1 MQYFLFKKRILV
13 LIFVSIVQ
21 LSKAQFYQG
30 SQNEF
35 GKSRVQYKH
44 FLWQQYRFEKFD
56 TYFYEGGKELADY
69 ASRMV
74 VESQDELER
83 KFDFL
88 LEDKLQIIVYKTLS
102 DFRQSNIGITG
113 DDQNNIGGTTRI
125 VGSKVFVYFDG
136 DHQHFNTQIKAGIA
150 NVLINQMLYG
160 GNWRDVIK
168 NSTLLTLPEW
178 YLQGLIGY
186 ASNDFSPEVE
196 SIIKQGILSGKF
208 KKFNRLEGEDARCA
222 GMALWRYVAETK
234 GEKVIP
240 NITYMTRVS
249 RNPESGFL
257 FVLGTSLKSITEEFF
272 AYNKQKYESEQNLM
286 QLPADPLPIKTRKK
300 RSYDQFETSPDG
312 KFAVYTSNEMGQ
324 YKVYLYDVDKKKSK
338 RIFKAEYKLNRI
350 IDKSYPV
357 LAWHPSGKSFAFMI
371 EKKGKLILK
380 NYTLDDD
387 KTTSK
392 EIFLLDKVTDMA
404 YSPDGQKIVFSG
416 VKKGQSDLY
425 LYYLI
430 GNRQDQLTNDIFD
443 DHQPKFLMDGK
454 RIIFSSNRINDTLKT
469 ENSYKPFNTN
479 NDIFIYNVATKSKVL
494 ERITNTK
501 EIDEKQPAQ
510 YDSLHY
516 IFVSNGYNNTN
527 NLYLAKYDSSITG
540 IDTTIHY
547 RYFSTI
553 SNLTKFSDH
562 LLFFESNT
570 KFKRYSF
577 MNLTDGKYHFY
588 TGRDLEKNLVT
599 AYNSPLNPTKNS
611 KDEAVQLVKK
621 EVFIKE
627 IIPEK
632 TIVEKDGSE
641 DAIDINDYK
650 FQGDKDYTYEKQTI
664 TIVEKEE
671 PIVNKKN
678 AASDST
684 LSISPKARN
693 YNINFTTDYVLTQI
707 DNNFGNQFYQPITGP
722 DNLNPGLSGL
732 IKLGISDL
740 FEDYKIL
747 GGFRIAGNLDNNTYV
762 LSFENLENRI
772 DKRYSFQRQSLRGVV
787 EIDPFNFAFVKVLS
801 HMANYQLR
809 YPISELLSI
818 RGTLNYRNDQY
829 IVLATD
835 NLTLPA
841 KNTNNNYVGA
851 KAELVFDNTLNKG
864 INLFN
869 GQRWKIWG
877 EFYRDPIEEK
887 TKFFVAGLDYRN
899 YLKIHRNLI
908 WANRLAAST
917 SFGDQKLLY
926 YLGGVDNWL
935 APRTDN
941 ANPIPFDKNFNFQTL
956 ASPMRGFI
964 SNARNGN
971 NFAVINSEIRWPI
984 FKYFFNRPIRSDFVE
999 NFQIVGF
1006 GDLGTAWT
1014 GINPYS
1020 KENTFNTQVIDQGN
1034 IIIRIDNQKEPIIAG
1049 YGVGLRSRILGYFVR
1064 ADYAWGI
1071 DDGVRQDP
1079 VFYLSLSLD
1088 F

>member
-1 MQYFLFKKRILV
+1 MLCFSHIT
-13 LIFVSIVQ
+13 
-21 LSKAQFYQG
+21 KAQFYQG

-44 FLWQQYRFEKFD
+44 FIWQQYRFEKFD

-74 VESQDELER
+74 VESQIDLEKR
-83 KFDFL
+83 FDFL

-136 DHQHFNTQIKAGIA
+136 DHQNFNKQIKAGIA

-186 ASNDFSPEVE
+186 AANDFTPEIE
-196 SIIKQGILSGKF
+196 SKIKQGILSGKF
-208 KKFNRLEGEDARCA
+208 KKFNRLEGDDAKHA
-222 GMALWRYVAETK
+222 GMALWRHIAETK

-257 FVLGTSLKSITEEFF
+257 FVLGSSLKSITEEFY
-272 AYNKQKYESEQNLM
+272 ASNKQKYEAEQGKEKILTE
-286 QLPADPLPIKTRKK
+286 AVTIKTKK
-300 RSYDQFETSPDG
+300 KKAYDQFEASPDG
-312 KFAVYTSNEMGQ
+312 RFSAYTANDMGQ
-324 YKVYLYDVDKKKSK
+324 YKVYIFDAESKKSK
-338 RIFKAEYKLNRI
+338 KIFKAENKLNRI
-350 IDKSYPV
+350 VDKSYPV
-357 LAWHPSGKSFAFMI
+357 LAWHPTSKILSFII
-371 EKKGKLILK
+371 EKKGRLILK
-380 NYTLDDD
+380 SYNLED
-387 KTTSK
+387 KKITSK
-392 EIFLLDKVTDMA
+392 EIFLLDKVIDMS
-404 YSPDGQKIVFSG
+404 YSPDGQKIIFSG

-430 GNRQDQLTNDIFD
+430 GNRQEQLTNDIFD
-443 DHQPKFLMDGK
+443 DHNPKFIYDGK
-454 RIIFSSNRINDTLKT
+454 KIIFSSNRINDTLKT
-469 ENSYKPFNTN
+469 ENTFKPFNSN
-479 NDIFIYNVATKSKVL
+479 NDIFVYNLAAKSKVL
-494 ERITNTK
+494 DRITNTV

-510 YDSLHY
+510 FDS
-516 IFVSNGYNNTN
+516 INFVFVANDARNIE
-527 NLYLAKYDSSITG
+527 NLYLAKFDSTISS

-547 RYFSTI
+547 SYFSKV
-553 SNLTKFSDH
+553 SNLTNFTDNI
-562 LLFFESNT
+562 LFFENNSKNG
-570 KFKRYSF
+570 RYSL
-577 MNLTDGKYHFY
+577 MNFSNGKYNFY
-588 TGRDLEKNLVT
+588 TGRDIEKSLSN
-599 AYNSPLNPTKNS
+599 NPFNP
-611 KDEAVQLVKK
+611 VK
-621 EVFIKE
+621 IPDSSKE
-627 IIPEK
+627 IPAQIKQSIQEITPEK
-632 TIVEKDGSE
+632 IVIDKNDQSKINIDNYQFQGEKDFTYEKQVVTIVEKDPDDNTQKTG
-641 DAIDINDYK
+641 K
-650 FQGDKDYTYEKQTI
+650 
-664 TIVEKEE
+664 
-671 PIVNKKN
+671 NKSLQN
-678 AASDST
+678 DST
-684 LSISPKARN
+684 LSIAPKARN

-732 IKLGISDL
+732 IKLGVSDL

-747 GGFRIAGNLDNNTYV
+747 GGFRIAGNLDNNTYL

-772 DKRYSFQRQSLRGVV
+772 DKRYTFQRQSLRGAV
-787 EIDPFNFAFVKVLS
+787 EISTANIGLLKVLS
-801 HMANYQLR
+801 HIASYQLK
-809 YPISELLSI
+809 YPFSELLSI
-818 RGTLNYRNDQY
+818 RGTINYRNDQY
-829 IVLATD
+829 IYLATD
-835 NLTLPA
+835 NNTLRA
-841 KNTNNNYVGA
+841 NNFNDNYAGV

-869 GQRWKIWG
+869 GQRWKLWG
-877 EFYRDPIEEK
+877 EYYKDPVKEK
-887 TKFFVAGLDYRN
+887 TNFFVLGLDYRN

-908 WANRLAAST
+908 WANRFAAST

-935 APRTDN
+935 APKTDVET
-941 ANPIPFDKNFNFQTL
+941 PIPNSKDFSFQTL

-964 SNARNGN
+964 NNTRNGN
-971 NFAVINSEIRWPI
+971 NFSVINSEIRWPI
-984 FKYFFNRPIRSDFVE
+984 FKYFFNKPIRSDFVE

-1006 GDLGTAWT
+1006 GDVGAAWT

-1020 KENTFNTQVIDQGN
+1020 DENIFNTQVIDQKP
-1034 IIIRIDNQKEPIIAG
+1034 ITIRIDNQKEPIIAG
-1049 YGVGLRSRILGYFVR
+1049 YGFGLRSRILGYFVR

-1071 DDGVRQDP
+1071 DDGIRQDP